1 MLCCLRQEVALSF
14 LGVQIW
20 HWGCERVRRLLA
32 LKPMLCVIGCLTVV
46 LTEEWKIQEQMGAL
60 LTGQGSLGLEEAA
73 FNANPHGELVTLG
86 EE

>member
-20 HWGCERVRRLLA
+20 GGCERMRWLLA

-46 LTEEWKIQEQMGAL
+46 LTEEWKIQEQVGAL

-73 FNANPHGELVTLG
+73 FSTKTSW
-86 EE
+86 